1 MSSMVFIS
9 LRWLDILDIL
19 IVAGL
24 LYQLYHLVK
33 GTAAIRIFLG
43 ILTLLILW
51 RITVALQM
59 ELISNIL
66 GQFLGIGVIA
76 VIIIFQPEIRTFLV
90 RLGTNK
96 LWQDFMREKQWSFNL
111 FKPDEEQTRKGIG
124 AITHAAFKLSEAK
137 TGALIV
143 IQRDSDLQTITD
155 TGTELYANL
164 TSALLE
170 SVFFKNN
177 PLHDGATV
185 CSTARILA
193 SGCQLPLT
201 QRENI
206 NPKFGMRHRAA
217 IGLTEQTDALG
228 LVVSEENGDVHVVEE
243 GEAVHVES
251 VDALKRLLTQRLK

>member
-1 MSSMVFIS
+1 MSTLLFIS

-19 IVAGL
+19 IVAAL

-43 ILTLLILW
+43 ILTLLIVW

-59 ELISNIL
+59 ELISSIL

-111 FKPDEEQTRKGIG
+111 FKPDEEQNRKGIEY
-124 AITHAAFKLSEAK
+124 ISLSAFNLSRTK

-143 IQRDSDLQTITD
+143 IQRDSDLQTITE
-155 TGTELYANL
+155 TGTELYATL
-164 TSALLE
+164 SKALLE

-185 CSTARILA
+185 CTTARVLA
-193 SGCQLPLT
+193 AGCQLPLT

-217 IGLTEQTDALG
+217 IGLTEQTDALA

-243 GEAVHVES
+243 GEVTHIES
-251 VDALKRLLTQRLK
+251 TDALARLLTQRLN